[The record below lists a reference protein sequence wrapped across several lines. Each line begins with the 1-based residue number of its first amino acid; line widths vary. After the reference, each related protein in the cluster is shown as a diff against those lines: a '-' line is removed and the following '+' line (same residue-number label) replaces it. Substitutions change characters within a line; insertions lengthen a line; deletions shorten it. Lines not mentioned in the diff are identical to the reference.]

1 MNEEKTITPLEQ
13 KVILFY
19 EDALTAILVKVDDT
33 PQVYVPVRPICDRL
47 GLNWSGQLQRIRR
60 DPILDEV
67 ALSVLVP
74 TTPNE
79 GGGSQEMI
87 CLPLDFLNGWLFGIN
102 VNRVNEEIR
111 PLLLRY
117 QRECYR
123 ILAAAFLERSPS
135 ADSSPSAAALIQ
147 IREMGRAIMQMAE
160 EQLKFEARLTVHHQ
174 RLDKAAVV
182 VGDLTKRI
190 TAIEQTLH
198 PGGTISEE
206 QASQLSQ
213 AVKTVALA
221 LGKKSGRNEF
231 GSVYG
236 EMYRRYSI
244 TAYKHLPA
252 HKFSETMKW
261 LTLWFQEIT
270 DDTGTTF

>member
-123 ILAAAFLERSPS
+123 ILAAAFLERSPLS
-135 ADSSPSAAALIQ
+135 RLITQ
-147 IREMGRAIMQMAE
+147 RGRAHPNP
-160 EQLKFEARLTVHHQ
+160 RDGPGHHANG
-174 RLDKAAVV
+174 R
-182 VGDLTKRI
+182 R
-190 TAIEQTLH
+190 TAK
-198 PGGTISEE
+198 
-206 QASQLSQ
+206 
-213 AVKTVALA
+213 V
-221 LGKKSGRNEF
+221 
-231 GSVYG
+231 
-236 EMYRRYSI
+236 
-244 TAYKHLPA
+244 
-252 HKFSETMKW
+252 
-261 LTLWFQEIT
+261 
-270 DDTGTTF
+270 